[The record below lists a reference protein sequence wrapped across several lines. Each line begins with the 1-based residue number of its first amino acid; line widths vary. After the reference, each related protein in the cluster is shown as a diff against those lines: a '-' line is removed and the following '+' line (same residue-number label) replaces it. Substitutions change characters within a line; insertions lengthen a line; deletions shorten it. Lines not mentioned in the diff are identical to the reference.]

1 MVQTSAT
8 HAGFDSVSSPATA
21 PLQFPPLPPLGLI
34 AGEGVFP
41 LLVARGARAA
51 GRRVVCVGLAGNAS
65 PDLAAECDAFHWV
78 GVSRLGRWVHRLQA
92 GGCEQ
97 AIMVGRVRK
106 AKMYAPGAILRH
118 LPDVRTARLYFTR
131 LRHDKRPFAVLHAV
145 IDELASSGIT
155 LIDSTTYCPDQ
166 LATPGVMTRRQP
178 SEDVWN
184 DIRFGWSICRQI
196 SRMDIGQSI
205 AVRQK
210 DVIAVEALEGTNAMI
225 ERAGTLCRVGGWT
238 LIKVANKD
246 QDMRAD
252 VPSVGT
258 TTIEKL
264 AAAGAGCLVLEAGK
278 TILLEKQKVLDL
290 ADKLKVAVVGYEG
303 EG

>member
-1 MVQTSAT
+1 MVQTPAT
-8 HAGFDSVSSPATA
+8 HALFDSVSTSSAA
-21 PLQFPPLPPLGLI
+21 PVQFPPPPLGLI

-65 PDLAAECDAFHWV
+65 PLLEAECDAFHWV
-78 GVSRLGRWVHRLQA
+78 GVSRLGRWVRRLRA

-118 LPDVRTARLYFTR
+118 LPDVRTARVYFTR

-155 LIDSTTYCPDQ
+155 LIDSTTYCVDQ

-184 DIRFGWSICRQI
+184 DIRFGWSLCRQI

-290 ADKLKVAVVGYEG
+290 ADKLKVAVVGYAG